1 MDVSGMPDWLVSLGT
16 GIGGIGVTFLGLRKY
31 LRSDSVDRANSDAKT
46 TTIDML
52 TAQLEKSDARND
64 RLMKALDDSHAKM
77 GEAHAKI
84 NELTAHVFQLEVQV
98 RRLRSQLD
106 ELAPR
111 ADTLQN
117 GPTP

>member
-1 MDVSGMPDWLVSLGT
+1 MDVSGLPDWLVSLST
-16 GIGGIGVTFLGLRKY
+16 GIGGIGVAFLGLRKY

-64 RLMKALDDSHAKM
+64 RLLKALDD
-77 GEAHAKI
+77 AHAKI
-84 NELTAHVFQLEVQV
+84 NELNNHVFQLEVQV
-98 RRLRSQLD
+98 RRMRQQLD
-106 ELAPR
+106 EIAPR
-111 ADTLQN
+111 SETLAQ